1 VRTEE
6 GTVSTFDVVVVGG
19 GIVGTASAF
28 ELGRAGA
35 RTLLVDRADPGR
47 ASDAGA
53 GILSPETAK
62 RDDAGWVDLVRAAGR
77 HYEQLVPRLDA
88 DNGWSRCGILQLAT
102 RDTDLSAWEWVAE
115 RATGAREISADEAR
129 AMVPVLGPIVRA
141 LHHPGAARVDGRAM
155 CAALGRAA
163 AAHGVEIRTASVDE
177 VRGGGNGA
185 GGAGVVIDGAFVAA
199 DAVVIAGGAWTRRFG
214 EQLGVQLPVGPLR
227 GQIAHLVVPEHDTA
241 RWPIVQQVY
250 GHYMVPWDDRRVAVG
265 ATVEDA
271 GFAPDVTAGG
281 MLEIMREALRVM
293 PGLAGATV
301 REVRVGLRPV
311 SVDDLPIIGALPG
324 VPNVYVATGHG
335 ANGLLLGPVSGAA
348 VADLVV
354 GDGTIG
360 RSLNL
365 DLDLTPFSPA
375 RFQN

>member
-1 VRTEE
+1 M
-6 GTVSTFDVVVVGG
+6 SSFDVVVVGG
-19 GIVGTASAF
+19 GIVGAATAF
-28 ELGRAGA
+28 ELGRSGA

-47 ASDAGA
+47 ATDAGA

-77 HYEQLVPRLDA
+77 HYDRLLPQLDA

-115 RATGAREISADEAR
+115 RATGATEISADEAR
-129 AMVPVLGPIVRA
+129 GMVPVLGKIIRA
-141 LHHPGAARVDGRAM
+141 LHHPGAARVDGRTM
-155 CAALGRAA
+155 CAALARAA
-163 AAHGVEIRTASVDE
+163 VAHGVEVRVVSVDG
-177 VRGGGNGA
+177 VRGGRA
-185 GGAGVVIDGAFVAA
+185 GGTAGVVIDGAFVDA

-214 EQLGVQLPVGPLR
+214 EQLGVHLPVGPLR
-227 GQIAHLVVPEHDTA
+227 GQIAHLLVPEHDTA

-250 GHYMVPWDDRRVAVG
+250 GHYMVPWDDRRLAVG

-281 MLEIMREALRVM
+281 LLEITREALRVM
-293 PGLAGATV
+293 PGLAGATL
-301 REVRVGLRPV
+301 REVRVGLRPA
-311 SVDDLPIIGALPG
+311 SVDDLPILGALPG

-335 ANGLLLGPVSGAA
+335 ANGLLLGPVSGAI
-348 VADLVV
+348 VAAMVL
-354 GDGTIG
+354 G

-365 DLDLTPFSPA
+365 NLDLTPFSPA